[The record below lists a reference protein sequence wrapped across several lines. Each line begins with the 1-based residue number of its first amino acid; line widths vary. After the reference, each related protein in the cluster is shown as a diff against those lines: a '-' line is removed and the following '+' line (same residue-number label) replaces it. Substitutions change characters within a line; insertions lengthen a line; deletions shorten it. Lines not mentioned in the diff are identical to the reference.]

1 MYPGDG
7 ARGKDHAR
15 PDRLAPA
22 EDIQRSRQAMM
33 NSPGRFAADLS
44 PNELSVDVTG
54 KLDWSPTRPIGK
66 DRAEHKTIVV
76 AEIGGRTS
84 AEP

>member
-15 PDRLAPA
+15 LDRLAPA
-22 EDIQRSRQAMM
+22 GEDIQRSRQAMM

-54 KLDWSPTRPIGK
+54 KLDRSPTRPIGK
-66 DRAEHKTIVV
+66 DRAEHKTI
-76 AEIGGRTS
+76 GGRTS

>member
-1 MYPGDG
+1 
-7 ARGKDHAR
+7 
-15 PDRLAPA
+15 
-22 EDIQRSRQAMM
+22 MM

-54 KLDWSPTRPIGK
+54 KLDRSPTRPIGK
-66 DRAEHKTIVV
+66 DRAEHKTI
-76 AEIGGRTS
+76 GGRTS